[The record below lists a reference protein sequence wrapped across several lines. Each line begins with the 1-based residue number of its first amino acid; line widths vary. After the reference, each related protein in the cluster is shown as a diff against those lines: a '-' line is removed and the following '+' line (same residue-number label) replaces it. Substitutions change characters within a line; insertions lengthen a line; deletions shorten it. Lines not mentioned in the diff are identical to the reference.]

1 MRREEIKKVLRLN
14 NSNSAGISLSKETL
28 CDLNVSIG
36 EHIRYIVHYN
46 DIDGRV
52 ENVSIERVK

>member
-1 MRREEIKKVLRLN
+1 MKREEIKKVLRLN

-36 EHIRYIVHYN
+36 DHIKYIVHYN
-46 DIDGRV
+46 DRCEV
-52 ENVSIERVK
+52 ENISIERVK